1 MKTNNKLFYNKI
13 FDAFKL
19 KVYCTKNSLFIDL
32 NIMKY
37 VYYSTINITT
47 LLFNIFYINVYVFL
61 SNKVEKIE
69 KKNCLY
75 IIIIVPSNRIEVREQ
90 QSNI

>member
-1 MKTNNKLFYNKI
+1 MKTNNKLFNNKI

-19 KVYCTKNSLFIDL
+19 KVYCTKYYLFIDL
-32 NIMKY
+32 NMIKY

-69 KKNCLY
+69 KKT
-75 IIIIVPSNRIEVREQ
+75 
-90 QSNI
+90 

>member
-1 MKTNNKLFYNKI
+1 MSMKTNNKLFYNKK
-13 FDAFKL
+13 FVAFKL

-69 KKNCLY
+69 KKN
-75 IIIIVPSNRIEVREQ
+75 
-90 QSNI
+90 

>member
-1 MKTNNKLFYNKI
+1 MLLNWKFTAQRILCFFY
-13 FDAFKL
+13 
-19 KVYCTKNSLFIDL
+19 L

-69 KKNCLY
+69 KKN
-75 IIIIVPSNRIEVREQ
+75 
-90 QSNI
+90 

>member
-1 MKTNNKLFYNKI
+1 MLLNWKFTAQNI
-13 FDAFKL
+13 F
-19 KVYCTKNSLFIDL
+19 CFIDL
-32 NIMKY
+32 NMMKY

-69 KKNCLY
+69 KEN
-75 IIIIVPSNRIEVREQ
+75 
-90 QSNI
+90 